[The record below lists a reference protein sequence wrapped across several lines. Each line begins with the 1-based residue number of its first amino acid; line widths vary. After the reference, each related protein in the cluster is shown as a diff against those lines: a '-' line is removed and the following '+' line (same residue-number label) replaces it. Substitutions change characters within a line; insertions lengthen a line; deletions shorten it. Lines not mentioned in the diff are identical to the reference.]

1 MVNNLDESAK
11 GAALPLRRR
20 DFLSALT
27 NVWALLTLVPV
38 VDVILKFVSP
48 ISRDEVI
55 RETIRVA
62 AVTDIAINSAKIVR
76 YNRDPVIVVHTENGQ
91 FKAFS
96 ARCTHLGCVVQFK
109 PDGGAP
115 HFACNCHGSQ
125 FDINGKNFAG
135 PAPRPLTPFKVNVQ
149 ENSILVT
156 RV

>member
-1 MVNNLDESAK
+1 MKTLKESARST
-11 GAALPLRRR
+11 ASPLRRR

-27 NVWALLTLVPV
+27 NLWALVTLIPFIDVVLRFLSPV
-38 VDVILKFVSP
+38 AGN
-48 ISRDEVI
+48 EVT

-62 AVTDIAINSAKIVR
+62 SVMDIALNSAKIVR
-76 YNRDPVIVVHTENGQ
+76 FNRDPVIVVHTESGQ

-125 FDINGKNFAG
+125 FDINGKNIAG

-149 ENSILVT
+149 ETSILVT